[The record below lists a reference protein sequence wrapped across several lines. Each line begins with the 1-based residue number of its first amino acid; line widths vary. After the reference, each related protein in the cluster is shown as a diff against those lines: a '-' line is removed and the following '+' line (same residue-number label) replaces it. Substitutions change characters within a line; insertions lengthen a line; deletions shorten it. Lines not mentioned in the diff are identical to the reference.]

1 MRKVKL
7 FLIGMLICG
16 AVHAEEWMELKN
28 QAGGKIL
35 LLAHKCGLK
44 GAELGRM
51 VIATSPAGPNTN
63 GCWYVLADMIH
74 IVWEGGGTS
83 SFDPKDFDY
92 RKSK

>member
-1 MRKVKL
+1 MKKL
-7 FLIGMLICG
+7 IVGMALLLPLVV
-16 AVHAEEWMELKN
+16 AAEEWMELRN

-35 LLAHKCGLK
+35 LLAHKCTLK

-83 SFDPKDFDY
+83 SFDPKDFEY
-92 RKSK
+92 RKR